1 MNRKKIALSVSTI
14 ALACAL
20 PVPALAEETAA
31 PAAPVAVTAGLDI
44 NGENK
49 TDTEKSS
56 NLDSDAAS
64 SESTKQSEK
73 AEETAQKGAEE
84 SVKTSVAASA
94 GKSKQVVS
102 APQAVQAKAA
112 DATSSL
118 PDITFGIGTYRDAGD
133 DYMLDKV
140 LYSYTVNA
148 STPGVTVDGKYY
160 VVPLQPIKD
169 WLAAN
174 APEYRL
180 AGAIAGNSSVR
191 VYASKNGKAIYEV
204 EKDPNYKPADPKPAH
219 TLIAKLGFRKAD
231 GTAVYSVDVYADDA
245 CVTRDG
251 SQYWVSTKALHEW
264 LGQHP
269 EYKTDQVIPSSD
281 SKGQCLPV
289 NGSFPYSYLYEVSD
303 AKPAD
308 PKPDKPTTPDSVKPN
323 DDGTKKDEASKPA
336 APAPKANAEKDA
348 KPATAGGKP
357 VVKKS
362 TLPQTGDNAGFI
374 AAVTAIFGSLLAA
387 CGVRARRHM
396 EE

>member
-31 PAAPVAVTAGLDI
+31 PAAPVAVTAGLGI

-94 GKSKQVVS
+94 GKSKQGVS

-140 LYSYTVNA
+140 LYSYAVNA

-231 GTAVYSVDVYADDA
+231 APRSTA
-245 CVTRDG
+245 
-251 SQYWVSTKALHEW
+251 STST
-264 LGQHP
+264 P
-269 EYKTDQVIPSSD
+269 TM
-281 SKGQCLPV
+281 
-289 NGSFPYSYLYEVSD
+289 
-303 AKPAD
+303 PA
-308 PKPDKPTTPDSVKPN
+308 S
-323 DDGTKKDEASKPA
+323 
-336 APAPKANAEKDA
+336 
-348 KPATAGGKP
+348 PATAR
-357 VVKKS
+357 S
-362 TLPQTGDNAGFI
+362 TGSPPRRCTSGSPSTPSTRRTRSSRPPTPRAS
-374 AAVTAIFGSLLAA
+374 ACPSTAPSPTATST
-387 CGVRARRHM
+387 R
-396 EE
+396 

>member
-31 PAAPVAVTAGLDI
+31 PAAPVAVTAGLGI

-64 SESTKQSEK
+64 PESTKQSEK
-73 AEETAQKGAEE
+73 AEETAQKGTEE

-94 GKSKQVVS
+94 GKSEQVVS

-133 DYMLDKV
+133 DYVLDKV

-204 EKDPNYKPADPKPAH
+204 EKDPNYKPADPKP
-219 TLIAKLGFRKAD
+219 
-231 GTAVYSVDVYADDA
+231 
-245 CVTRDG
+245 
-251 SQYWVSTKALHEW
+251 
-264 LGQHP
+264 
-269 EYKTDQVIPSSD
+269 
-281 SKGQCLPV
+281 
-289 NGSFPYSYLYEVSD
+289 
-303 AKPAD
+303 
-308 PKPDKPTTPDSVKPN
+308 DKPTTPDSVKPN
-323 DDGTKKDEASKPA
+323 DDGAKKDEASKPA